1 MAFAWLQQEDY
12 SSHPPRAKA
21 FLTDALLYVEF
32 AHFNQSE
39 FLTESVFII
48 NRIIQY
54 LCSFF
59 FPDAELML
67 TIGELLY
74 LNAEGDVSSIKVC

>member
-1 MAFAWLQQEDY
+1 M
-12 SSHPPRAKA
+12 
-21 FLTDALLYVEF
+21 LL
-32 AHFNQSE
+32 
-39 FLTESVFII
+39 
-48 NRIIQY
+48 
-54 LCSFF
+54 F